1 MTESY
6 RGFHGLWPG
15 KFQIAETV
23 VARLTWGLP
32 DGGGEQPST
41 TTLRGGG
48 MDQLTIS

>member
-6 RGFHGLWPG
+6 RGFYGLRPG

-32 DGGGEQPST
+32 DGRRRAAVDHDLAEAAA
-41 TTLRGGG
+41 R
-48 MDQLTIS
+48 IS